1 MVKWP
6 MRGKSGEL
14 ESKAFQL
21 EETIEISEHRGKCQN
36 TKSNALGEARPRLE
50 CKAESL
56 TIA

>member
-1 MVKWP
+1 MC
-6 MRGKSGEL
+6 GKSGEL
-14 ESKAFQL
+14 GSKAFQL
-21 EETIEISEHRGKCQN
+21 EEAIEISEHLGKCQN